1 MWAGWYRLGPRA
13 AWRKGVEAPT
23 LDACARA
30 LTAWLQAQ
38 GLRLHNLDTC
48 LTGGGVPTVLP
59 RDPDPG
65 ERNPLAGDKMR

>member
-1 MWAGWYRLGPRA
+1 VWCGWYRRGPQA
-13 AWRKGVEAPT
+13 PWQKAVEAPT
-23 LDACARA
+23 LDGAASA

-38 GLRLHNLDTC
+38 GLRLHNLDQC

-59 RDPDPG
+59 RGPDPG